1 MRVQS
6 LGWEDPP
13 EKAMATHSSTLAWE
27 IHGQR
32 SLMGYSPW
40 DRKESDTSKQLTL
53 SLSVTFKFCPLQN
66 LLEAKPRD
74 LLLPHKQEASEAP
87 ETQLHALLFRLL
99 TGTADQD
106 GLGSEPGPALAGWA
120 TWGSCSTS
128 LNPRFLHKK
137 PETRHILLFSQPP
150 FFLGVPS
157 KADKELGAGQL

>member
-1 MRVQS
+1 MQ
-6 LGWEDPP
+6 
-13 EKAMATHSSTLAWE
+13 K
-27 IHGQR
+27 
-32 SLMGYSPW
+32 
-40 DRKESDTSKQLTL
+40 
-53 SLSVTFKFCPLQN
+53 
-66 LLEAKPRD
+66 LLEAKPRG
-74 LLLPHKQEASEAP
+74 LLLPRKHEASEAP

-120 TWGSCSTS
+120 TRGSCSAS

-137 PETRHILLFSQPP
+137 HETRHLLFSQPP

>member
-1 MRVQS
+1 
-6 LGWEDPP
+6 
-13 EKAMATHSSTLAWE
+13 MATHSSTLAWE

-74 LLLPHKQEASEAP
+74 LLLPHKQGASEAP

-120 TWGSCSTS
+120 TRGSCSTS

-137 PETRHILLFSQPP
+137 HETRHILLFSQPP